1 VDTQPAGVQTRGV
14 GEGPVQRSVRRR
26 LFVEDSRKNG
36 TYLRATW
43 HPEGG
48 QFVLSTWDDEV
59 CTGAVRVSAASAAS
73 LISLLADGLADAATH
88 PTTVAPGRASPTG
101 RFDRLRAWVRARLGR
116 VEPAPVP
123 AKLHTVDE
131 LRRRRSA

>member
-1 VDTQPAGVQTRGV
+1 
-14 GEGPVQRSVRRR
+14 VRRR

-43 HPEGG
+43 HPEGD

-59 CTGAVRVSAASAAS
+59 CTGAVRVSTASAAS

-88 PTTVAPGRASPTG
+88 PITVDAPGRASATG
-101 RFDRLRAWVRARLGR
+101 RFDRLRAWVRARIHR
-116 VEPAPVP
+116 VAPAPVP
-123 AKLHTVDE
+123 APLHTVDE
-131 LRRRRSA
+131 LHHRRSA